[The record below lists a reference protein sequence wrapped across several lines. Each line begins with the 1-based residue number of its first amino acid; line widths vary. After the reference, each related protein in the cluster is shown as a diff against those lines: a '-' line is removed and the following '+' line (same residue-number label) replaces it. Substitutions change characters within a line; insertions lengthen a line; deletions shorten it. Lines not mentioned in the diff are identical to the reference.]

1 MSQETQN
8 NNALFIHLSAL
19 SNLFIPLGNLIFPIV
34 LWQAFKKEGAYV
46 DHHGKEAVNFNLSF
60 FIYSITVVIIF
71 IASILGV
78 IFNSVQM
85 NDMENPD
92 QLFDVLFSSGGI
104 FISLFILILLGIFK
118 FVLIILAAIKA
129 GQGELYRYPLT
140 IRFIK

>member
-34 LWQAFKKEGAYV
+34 LWQAFKKEGAFV

-60 FIYSITVVIIF
+60 FIYSIVIIIVF
-71 IASILGV
+71 IASLLGV
-78 IFNSVQM
+78 IFNSFQM
-85 NDMENPD
+85 NELNNPD
-92 QLFDVLFSSGGI
+92 QVFEILFSSGGI
-104 FISLFILILLGIFK
+104 LFSLFLLILLGIFK
-118 FVLIILAAIKA
+118 FILIILAAIKA

>member
-34 LWQAFKKEGAYV
+34 LWQAFKKEGAFV

-60 FIYSITVVIIF
+60 FIYSIVIVIVF
-71 IASILGV
+71 IASLLGV
-78 IFNSVQM
+78 IFNSFQM
-85 NDMENPD
+85 NELNNPD
-92 QLFDVLFSSGGI
+92 QVFEIIFSSGGI
-104 FISLFILILLGIFK
+104 LFSLFVLILLGIFK
-118 FVLIILAAIKA
+118 FILIILAAIKA

>member
-34 LWQAFKKEGAYV
+34 LWQAFKKEGAFV

-60 FIYSITVVIIF
+60 FIYSIVIIIVF
-71 IASILGV
+71 IASLLGV
-78 IFNSVQM
+78 IFNSFQM
-85 NDMENPD
+85 NELNNPD
-92 QLFDVLFSSGGI
+92 QVFEILFSSGGI
-104 FISLFILILLGIFK
+104 LFSLFVLILLGIFK
-118 FVLIILAAIKA
+118 FILIILAAIKA

>member
-8 NNALFIHLSAL
+8 NKALFIHLSAL

-34 LWQAFKKEGAYV
+34 LWQAFKKEGAFV

-60 FIYSITVVIIF
+60 FIYSIVIIIVF
-71 IASILGV
+71 IASLLGV
-78 IFNSVQM
+78 IFNSFQM
-85 NDMENPD
+85 NELNNPD
-92 QLFDVLFSSGGI
+92 QVFEILFSSGGI
-104 FISLFILILLGIFK
+104 LFSLFLLILLGIFK
-118 FVLIILAAIKA
+118 FILIILAAIKA